1 MVPDQTLTKLLIIA
15 EIGSDR
21 IGSDFSAL
29 EQSRHVHDQ
38 PVSNQMNIEF
48 TDEPGFVDPRDLA
61 RRKFQEDLQKSESIL
76 SRLEDP
82 TEPNSQIGG
91 AESDD

>member
-1 MVPDQTLTKLLIIA
+1 M
-15 EIGSDR
+15 
-21 IGSDFSAL
+21 
-29 EQSRHVHDQ
+29 
-38 PVSNQMNIEF
+38 SNQINTEF

-76 SRLEDP
+76 SRLEDL